1 MSAKMNLPKDVNY
14 IISKLLSAGYEAFV
28 VGGAVRDFLLGDAPG
43 DYDITTSAV
52 PGEVKAVFN
61 SEKTVDTGIKH
72 GTVSVILKHKA
83 YEVTTYRID
92 GKYLDARHPESVSFT
107 RNINEDLARRDFTVN
122 AMAYN
127 ETRGLVDLFGGK
139 EDLKSGIIRA
149 VGLAEKRFEEDALRI
164 LRALRFASRLD
175 FKIEESTSKAIFEK
189 AELLEKVARE
199 RIYTEWIKL
208 LSGKGAYRIINEYR
222 DVISLFIPELSKIS
236 LPEEESFKKADFD
249 LRFISLFKD
258 LSAVEWLTAL
268 DSLRAD
274 NKMKLLG
281 KALLENLE
289 KELTTEY
296 KMKLMLSK
304 IGEEYTEKLIK
315 LKALCQRAQGCE
327 EAIFKKVIES
337 GEAYRLSDMK
347 LSGKD
352 LSEMGIFG
360 RETGEILAKAL
371 DSLMRGEV
379 KNERNALLAFVK
391 LLKNE

>member
-1 MSAKMNLPKDVNY
+1 MNAKMNLPKDVNY

-92 GKYLDARHPESVSFT
+92 GEYLDARHPESVSFT

-127 ETRGLVDLFGGK
+127 ETRGVVDLFSGK

-236 LPEEESFKKADFD
+236 LPEEESFKKVDFD

-268 DSLRAD
+268 DGLRAD

-352 LSEMGIFG
+352 LSKMGIFG

-371 DSLMRGEV
+371 DSVMRGEV

>member
-1 MSAKMNLPKDVNY
+1 MNTKMNLPKDVNY
-14 IISKLLSAGYEAFV
+14 IISKLLSAGYDAFV
-28 VGGAVRDFLLGDAPG
+28 VGGAVRDLLLGDAPG

-52 PGEVKAVFN
+52 PCEVKAVFN

-72 GTVSVILKHKA
+72 GTGSVILKHKA

-92 GKYLDARHPESVSFT
+92 GEYLDARHPESVSFT

-127 ETRGLVDLFGGK
+127 ETRGLVDLFSGK

-164 LRALRFASRLD
+164 LRALRFAARLD

-258 LSAVEWLTAL
+258 LSAAMWLTAL
-268 DSLRAD
+268 DGLRAD

-360 RETGEILAKAL
+360 RETGEILEKAL
-371 DSLMRGEV
+371 DSVMRGEV
-379 KNERNALLAFVK
+379 KNEREELLAFVK

>member
-92 GKYLDARHPESVSFT
+92 GEYLDARHPESVSFT

-127 ETRGLVDLFGGK
+127 ETRGLVDLFGGQ
-139 EDLKSGIIRA
+139 EDLERGVIRA

-258 LSAVEWLTAL
+258 LSAAKWLTAL
-268 DSLRAD
+268 DGLRAD

-296 KMKLMLSK
+296 EMKLMLSK

-315 LKALCQRAQGCE
+315 LKALCQRAQGSE

-371 DSLMRGEV
+371 DSVMRGEV

>member
-1 MSAKMNLPKDVNY
+1 MNAKMNLPKDVNY

-52 PGEVKAVFN
+52 PCEVKAVFN

-92 GKYLDARHPESVSFT
+92 GEYLDARHPESVSFT

-175 FKIEESTSKAIFEK
+175 FKIEESTSKAIFAK

-208 LSGKGAYRIINEYR
+208 RSGKGAYRIINEYR

-258 LSAVEWLTAL
+258 LSATKWLTAL
-268 DSLRAD
+268 DGLRAD

-315 LKALCQRAQGCE
+315 LKALCQKAQGCE

-371 DSLMRGEV
+371 DSVMRGEV

>member
-52 PGEVKAVFN
+52 PCEVKAVFN

-92 GKYLDARHPESVSFT
+92 GEYLDARHPESVSFT

-127 ETRGLVDLFGGK
+127 ETRGLVDLFSGE

-222 DVISLFIPELSKIS
+222 DVIRLFIPELSKIS

-258 LSAVEWLTAL
+258 LSAVEWLAAL
-268 DSLRAD
+268 DGLRAD

-352 LSEMGIFG
+352 LFEIGIFG

-371 DSLMRGEV
+371 DSVMRGEV